1 MFYRTYYRTLSLE
14 QGVNRKDAES
24 MSKILRLFGKAM
36 IDGNLN
42 AFSNEDVKELHEITG
57 RRIKTQKERLG
68 GNFAV
73 ARAIRTK
80 HERDVIRQDF
90 FGHLD
95 NSICPF

>member
-1 MFYRTYYRTLSLE
+1 MFYTNEHFHLTYSK
-14 QGVNRKDAES
+14 QGVSRNDAET
-24 MSKILRLFGKAM
+24 MSKILRLLGKAVT
-36 IDGNLN
+36 DGNLD

-57 RRIKTQKERLG
+57 RRIKTQKVRLG

-90 FGHLD
+90 FRPPDEYL
-95 NSICPF
+95 SI